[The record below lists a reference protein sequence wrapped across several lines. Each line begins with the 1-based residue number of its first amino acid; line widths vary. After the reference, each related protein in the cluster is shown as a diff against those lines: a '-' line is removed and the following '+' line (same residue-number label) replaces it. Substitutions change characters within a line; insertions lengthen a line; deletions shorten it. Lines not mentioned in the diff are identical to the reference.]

1 MKKFLKLN
9 LRTKLFSA
17 FLLILV
23 IPSIILGAI
32 SYESTKKQIEFE
44 QVNSA
49 KSMVD
54 LLNSNITD
62 TIQPK
67 THDVGY
73 LSKKVTSSLLDTSKN
88 STLRKVL
95 DQYVNEHPEASMA
108 YVGTAKG
115 KMIRMPYFEYPKDY
129 DPRERPWY
137 KEALQS
143 NGDVVITEPYISS
156 TSGNLVITIS
166 KKLADGSGV
175 VGVDIA
181 IDKLEEIANKVKIG
195 KLGYVSLIDK
205 NGNYISHPHIKSGN
219 AAKESYIKQVFSKSS
234 GQTDYKD
241 QKILYQTN
249 NETGWKIVGTTFKS
263 EATKDAEATLNIE
276 LIVEIIFIVIGSILI
291 LFIVR
296 SIIKPIDKLKANA
309 HRLGAGDLTEEIA
322 IHSNDEIGELAKSF
336 NTMKNNLSSLIQKV
350 NSSTSLVRSSS
361 EELSASASQNI
372 AAAQQIAAAM
382 QQVTINTEQQ
392 TNNIEQNANSVEE
405 IADGITVIA
414 EEASEVSSL
423 SVHATKQAEDGEQF
437 IKQTVSQM
445 DSIHQ
450 FVTTS
455 DAKIK
460 ALYDR
465 TKEIGA
471 ILDIIGDIAG
481 QTNLLALNASIE
493 AARAGEHG
501 KGFAVVA
508 DEVRKLAESSQES
521 AAKIAS
527 LITTV
532 QQDSGEAVKTM
543 IQTLENVQEG
553 ITISQNT
560 AAKFKAIIS
569 SMRDITPKIEN
580 VSATSQQI
588 SASIQEMAAT
598 ANMLNDHAKDNAAAS
613 EEVSA
618 STEETLSSMEA
629 MEASAAQLLNMS
641 EELQDVVQQFKTK

>member
-1 MKKFLKLN
+1 MKKILKLN

-32 SYESTKKQIEFE
+32 SYESTKKQIELE
-44 QVNSA
+44 QINSA
-49 KSMVD
+49 KSTIN
-54 LLNSNITD
+54 LLNSTITD

-73 LSKKVTSSLLDTSKN
+73 LSKKVTLSLLDASKDSN
-88 STLRKVL
+88 LRNIL
-95 DQYVNEHPEASMA
+95 DQYVNEHPEAAMA

-143 NGDVVITEPYISS
+143 NDVVITEPYTSS

-181 IDKLEEIANKVKIG
+181 IDKLQEIANRVKIG
-195 KLGYVSLIDK
+195 KLGFVSLVD
-205 NGNYISHPHIKSGN
+205 NSGNYISNPHIKSGN
-219 AAKESYIKQVFSKSS
+219 TAKESYMKQVLSKSY
-234 GQTDYKD
+234 GQTDYND
-241 QKILYQTN
+241 QKILYLTN
-249 NETGWKIVGTTFKS
+249 NETGWKIIGTTFKS
-263 EATKDAEATLNIE
+263 EATKDAAATLDIE
-276 LIVEIIFIVIGSILI
+276 LIVEIIFIVIGCILI

-296 SIIKPIDKLKANA
+296 SIIKPIDKLKESA
-309 HRLGAGDLTEEIA
+309 HRMGEGDLTEEIA
-322 IHSNDEIGELAKSF
+322 IHSNDEIGELAQSF
-336 NTMKNNLSSLIQKV
+336 NTMKDNLSSLIQKV
-350 NSSTSLVRSSS
+350 NSSATLVRSSS

-372 AAAQQIAAAM
+372 AAAQQIASAM
-382 QQVTINTEQQ
+382 QQVTLNTEQQ
-392 TNNIEQNANSVEE
+392 TNNIEQNATSVEE
-405 IADGITVIA
+405 IAEGMTVITDA
-414 EEASEVSSL
+414 VSEVSSL
-423 SVHATKQAEDGEQF
+423 SVHATKQAEDGEQS
-437 IKQTVSQM
+437 IKHNVSQM

-460 ALYDR
+460 SLYDR

-471 ILDIIGDIAG
+471 ILDIIGDIAD

-521 AAKIAS
+521 AAKIAA
-527 LITTV
+527 LITAV

-543 IQTLENVQEG
+543 VLTLENVQEG

-598 ANMLNDHAKDNAAAS
+598 ANKLNDHAKDNAAAS

-629 MEASAAQLLNMS
+629 MEAAATQLLNMS
-641 EELQDVVQQFKTK
+641 EDLQDVVQRFKTK

>member
-1 MKKFLKLN
+1 MKKILKLN

-32 SYESTKKQIEFE
+32 SYESTKKQIELE
-44 QVNSA
+44 QINSA
-49 KSMVD
+49 KSTIN
-54 LLNSNITD
+54 LLNSTITD

-73 LSKKVTSSLLDTSKN
+73 LSKKVTLSLLDASKDSN
-88 STLRKVL
+88 LRNIL
-95 DQYVNEHPEASMA
+95 DQYVNEHPEAAMA

-143 NGDVVITEPYISS
+143 NDVVITEPYTSS

-181 IDKLEEIANKVKIG
+181 IDKLQEIANRVKIG
-195 KLGYVSLIDK
+195 KLGFVSLVD
-205 NGNYISHPHIKSGN
+205 NSGNYISNPHIKSGN
-219 AAKESYIKQVFSKSS
+219 TAKESYMKQVLSKSY
-234 GQTDYKD
+234 GQTDYND
-241 QKILYQTN
+241 QKILYLTN
-249 NETGWKIVGTTFKS
+249 NETGWKIIGTTFKS
-263 EATKDAEATLNIE
+263 EATKDAAATLDIE
-276 LIVEIIFIVIGSILI
+276 LIVEIIFIVIGCILI

-296 SIIKPIDKLKANA
+296 SIIKPIDKLKESA
-309 HRLGAGDLTEEIA
+309 HRMGEGDLTEEIA
-322 IHSNDEIGELAKSF
+322 IHSNDEIGELAQSF
-336 NTMKNNLSSLIQKV
+336 NTMKDNLSSLIQKV
-350 NSSTSLVRSSS
+350 NSSATLVRSSS

-372 AAAQQIAAAM
+372 AAAQQIASAM
-382 QQVTINTEQQ
+382 QQVTLNTEQQ
-392 TNNIEQNANSVEE
+392 TNNIEQNATSVEE
-405 IADGITVIA
+405 IADGMTVITDA
-414 EEASEVSSL
+414 VSEVSSL
-423 SVHATKQAEDGEQF
+423 SVHATKQAEDGEQS
-437 IKQTVSQM
+437 IKHNVSQM

-460 ALYDR
+460 SLYDR

-471 ILDIIGDIAG
+471 ILDIIGDIAD

-508 DEVRKLAESSQES
+508 DEVRKLAENSQES
-521 AAKIAS
+521 AAKIAA
-527 LITTV
+527 LITAV

-543 IQTLENVQEG
+543 VLTLENVQEG

-598 ANMLNDHAKDNAAAS
+598 ANKLNDHAKDNAAAS

-629 MEASAAQLLNMS
+629 MEAAATQLLNMS
-641 EELQDVVQQFKTK
+641 EDLQDVVQRFKTK

>member
-1 MKKFLKLN
+1 MKKILKLN

-32 SYESTKKQIEFE
+32 SYESTKKQIELE
-44 QVNSA
+44 QINSA
-49 KSMVD
+49 KSTIN
-54 LLNSNITD
+54 LLNSTITD

-73 LSKKVTSSLLDTSKN
+73 LSKKVTLSLLDASKDSN
-88 STLRKVL
+88 LRNIL
-95 DQYVNEHPEASMA
+95 DQYVNEHPEAAMA

-143 NGDVVITEPYISS
+143 NDVVITEPYTSS

-181 IDKLEEIANKVKIG
+181 IDKLQEIANRVKIG
-195 KLGYVSLIDK
+195 KLGFVSLVD
-205 NGNYISHPHIKSGN
+205 NSGNYISNPHIKSGN
-219 AAKESYIKQVFSKSS
+219 TAKESYMKQVLSKSY
-234 GQTDYKD
+234 GQTDYND
-241 QKILYQTN
+241 QKILYLTN
-249 NETGWKIVGTTFKS
+249 NETGWKIIGTTFKS
-263 EATKDAEATLNIE
+263 EATKDAAATLDIE
-276 LIVEIIFIVIGSILI
+276 LIVEIIFIVIGCILI

-296 SIIKPIDKLKANA
+296 SIIKPIDKLKESA
-309 HRLGAGDLTEEIA
+309 HRMGEGDLTEEIA
-322 IHSNDEIGELAKSF
+322 IHSNDEIGELAQSF
-336 NTMKNNLSSLIQKV
+336 NTMKDNLSSLIQKV
-350 NSSTSLVRSSS
+350 NSSATLVRSSS

-372 AAAQQIAAAM
+372 AAAQQIASAM
-382 QQVTINTEQQ
+382 QQVTLNTEQQ
-392 TNNIEQNANSVEE
+392 TNNIEQNATSVEE
-405 IADGITVIA
+405 IADGMTVITDA
-414 EEASEVSSL
+414 VSEVSSL
-423 SVHATKQAEDGEQF
+423 SVHATKQAEDGEQS
-437 IKQTVSQM
+437 IKHNVSQM

-460 ALYDR
+460 SLYDR

-471 ILDIIGDIAG
+471 ILDIIGDIAD

-521 AAKIAS
+521 AAKIAA
-527 LITTV
+527 LITAV

-543 IQTLENVQEG
+543 VLTLENVQEG

-598 ANMLNDHAKDNAAAS
+598 ANKLNDHAKDNAAAS

-629 MEASAAQLLNMS
+629 MEAAATQLLNMS
-641 EELQDVVQQFKTK
+641 EDLQDVVQRFKTK

>member
-1 MKKFLKLN
+1 MKKILKLN

-32 SYESTKKQIEFE
+32 SYESTKKQIELE
-44 QVNSA
+44 QINSA
-49 KSMVD
+49 KSTIN
-54 LLNSNITD
+54 LLNSTITD

-73 LSKKVTSSLLDTSKN
+73 LSKKVTLSLLDASKDSN
-88 STLRKVL
+88 LRNIL
-95 DQYVNEHPEASMA
+95 DQYVNEHPEAAMA

-143 NGDVVITEPYISS
+143 NDVVITEPYTSS

-181 IDKLEEIANKVKIG
+181 IDKLQEIANRVKIG
-195 KLGYVSLIDK
+195 KLGFVSLVD
-205 NGNYISHPHIKSGN
+205 NSGNIISNPHIKSGN
-219 AAKESYIKQVFSKSS
+219 TAKESYMKQVLSKSY
-234 GQTDYKD
+234 GQTDYND
-241 QKILYQTN
+241 QKILYLTN
-249 NETGWKIVGTTFKS
+249 NETGWKIIGTTFKS
-263 EATKDAEATLNIE
+263 EATKDAAATLDIE
-276 LIVEIIFIVIGSILI
+276 LIVEIIFIVIGCILI

-296 SIIKPIDKLKANA
+296 SIIKPIDKLKESA
-309 HRLGAGDLTEEIA
+309 HRMGEGDLTEEIA
-322 IHSNDEIGELAKSF
+322 IHSNDEIGELAQSF
-336 NTMKNNLSSLIQKV
+336 NTMKDNLSSLIQKV
-350 NSSTSLVRSSS
+350 NNSATLVRSSS

-372 AAAQQIAAAM
+372 AAAQQIASAM
-382 QQVTINTEQQ
+382 QQVTLNTEQQ
-392 TNNIEQNANSVEE
+392 TNNIEQNATSVEE
-405 IADGITVIA
+405 IADGMTVITDA
-414 EEASEVSSL
+414 VSEVSSL
-423 SVHATKQAEDGEQF
+423 SVHATKQAEDGEQS
-437 IKQTVSQM
+437 IKHNVSQM

-460 ALYDR
+460 SLYDR

-471 ILDIIGDIAG
+471 ILDIIGDIAD

-521 AAKIAS
+521 AAKIAA
-527 LITTV
+527 LITAV

-543 IQTLENVQEG
+543 VLTLENVQEG

-598 ANMLNDHAKDNAAAS
+598 ANKLNDHAKDNAAAS

-629 MEASAAQLLNMS
+629 MEAAATQLLNMS
-641 EELQDVVQQFKTK
+641 EDLQDVVQRFKTK